1 MKSVPLPSAC
11 RRALIL
17 APLPLVVVGTAAAQP
32 SAPPLPSCREAPAY
46 FALGQAYSDQLARR
60 ARRRAGAGAVRTIEP
75 GRAYTMEF
83 RADRL
88 TLELDARGRVRA
100 VLCG

>member
-1 MKSVPLPSAC
+1 MRLLVPLLMGAA
-11 RRALIL
+11 AL
-17 APLPLVVVGTAAAQP
+17 ADAAAAQP
-32 SAPPLPSCREAPAY
+32 NPVPTCREAPAH
-46 FALGQAYSDQLARR
+46 FALGQPYSDQLARR
-60 ARRRAGAGAVRTIEP
+60 ARRRAGARAVRTIEP

-88 TLELDARGRVRA
+88 TLELDAQGRVRA